1 MRVLNRGHMCRLHGI
16 CLLAVSIRV
25 IRGINGICGINAIRI
40 IRTTARSRPIRQRA
54 WVVGQRIGQ
63 GRDCC
68 AGRCLGRRAVQHRT
82 GRRASHGAIRR
93 AIHRAARILAV
104 VPSTG

>member
-25 IRGINGICGINAIRI
+25 IRGINGICGICGINAIRI

-54 WVVGQRIGQ
+54 WVVGQ
-63 GRDCC
+63 
-68 AGRCLGRRAVQHRT
+68 
-82 GRRASHGAIRR
+82 
-93 AIHRAARILAV
+93 
-104 VPSTG
+104 